1 MNIWSKD
8 FRQRCQNSLGPWD
21 LQIFRADWCSKV
33 FIPSLKKLTFIKQI
47 IHAGKLKW
55 LGEEKGA
62 FWMTLHWTSSWF
74 SHGFKSQPKAFA
86 TGEVC
91 AVPLRGAVQWTRNLW
106 RECLDGALWTGA
118 MMGRVFLELMISQT
132 AKPWESL
139 QDPRNTSR
147 CYIQLSLSVPTFSP
161 RGWPF
166 GSSRQVSFSASSK
179 EVSLSAVEA
188 HQLSM
193 YKKRVAHSDIV
204 MEFKSKPW
212 FSG

>member
-132 AKPWESL
+132 AKPPNRGSPYKIQEIHRGVTSSFPCRSRHSL
-139 QDPRNTSR
+139 PVDDPLA
-147 CYIQLSLSVPTFSP
+147 QVAKSVFPHP
-161 RGWPF
+161 PKK
-166 GSSRQVSFSASSK
+166 SASQ
-179 EVSLSAVEA
+179 
-188 HQLSM
+188 QLKLTSCPCT
-193 YKKRVAHSDIV
+193 KNA
-204 MEFKSKPW
+204 
-212 FSG
+212 